1 VVEKIEIT
9 ESRADA
15 QAPRPGEYDAWRNV
29 RRKIARL
36 GNSRAALII
45 LVTVVVLAVAGTTFG
60 YAQMSKSVTLS
71 LDGQAQQVHALGSTV
86 GDVLASEGIEVTD
99 HDVVAPS
106 LDEPVRDGDRI
117 TVRFGR
123 ELKVD
128 VDGEPQTYWVTATD
142 VDSALAEIGRSFSG
156 ADLSSSRGAEI
167 SREGLVLSVVTPKT
181 FKIKVG
187 DGKFTKV
194 HLTAL
199 TVEDVLHQLHVKF
212 GKDDKVKPPLDTE
225 ISDGEKV
232 VVTNIRIVTKSVNN
246 EVMDFKTV
254 ETTDSSMY
262 EGDQTVQRSG
272 VDGVRDVTYRLTYRN
287 GKLVMT
293 KVLHQNVIEAPVSAL
308 VTVGTKPQDTSNFAS
323 GNSVW
328 DAIAQCE
335 AGGNW
340 AINTG
345 NGYYGGLQF
354 SLGTW
359 HSYGG
364 SGYPNNNSR
373 EEQIRIA
380 EKVRAATGGYGSWP
394 ACSQSLGLPQ

>member
-1 VVEKIEIT
+1 
-9 ESRADA
+9 
-15 QAPRPGEYDAWRNV
+15 V
-29 RRKIARL
+29 RRKIAQL

-45 LVTVVVLAVAGTTFG
+45 LVTIVVVAVAGTTFG

-86 GDVLASEGIEVTD
+86 GDVLASEGIDVSA

-106 LDEPVRDGDRI
+106 VDEPVRDGDRI

-123 ELKVD
+123 ELELD
-128 VDGEPQTYWVTATD
+128 VDGEPKTYWVTATD
-142 VDSALAEIGRSFSG
+142 VDGALAEIGRSFSG

-181 FKIKVG
+181 LKIKVG
-187 DGKFTKV
+187 NGRFVTK

-199 TVEDVLHQLHVKF
+199 TVEDVLHQLKVKF
-212 GKDDKVKPPLDTE
+212 DKDDVVKPALDTE

-232 VVTNIRIVTKSVNN
+232 VVTNIRIVKKSVDN

-262 EGDQTVQRSG
+262 EGDETVQRSG
-272 VDGVRDVTYRLTYRN
+272 VDGMRDVTYRLTYRN

-293 KVLHQNVIEAPVSAL
+293 KVLHQNVIQAPVSAL

-328 DAIAQCE
+328 DAIAACE
-335 AGGNW
+335 SGGNW

-359 HSYGG
+359 HAYGG